1 MNTYPKTH
9 TILSSKAYTN
19 WKIYLSST
27 APVWNSEIKSQTQM
41 MNFELLMMKIS
52 LISEKTFVFLC
63 IYDPFKKKLTD
74 RIWKSCEVNQKI
86 LLSLKYIK
94 TNL

>member
-41 MNFELLMMKIS
+41 MNFELLMVKIS

-63 IYDPFKKKLTD
+63 IMIHLRKNSQIEFGNLVKSIKKYD
-74 RIWKSCEVNQKI
+74 CH
-86 LLSLKYIK
+86 
-94 TNL
+94 